1 MLKIQP
7 AGERRAGG
15 KKLALAL
22 AGGGPLGAFYELGA
36 LHALSEAIEGTELT
50 EFDIYVGVSSGS
62 LLAGALANGFDTT
75 AIGSSFIH
83 DEATIPFSPD
93 ALLEPAVG
101 EYLRRMATVPGS
113 LATLARQFMREPLHG
128 SWPSVV
134 GSLSGMVPTALFD
147 NRPLERYLHEVF
159 SSPGHSDKF
168 GKLRSQLYVVATNLN
183 TGESVAFGDSR
194 HAHVPISRAAIASAA
209 LPGLYPAVEID
220 GEHYVDGALI
230 RTVHASL
237 ALEAGADLLI
247 CVNPLVPYDAS
258 GGRGGKSRRNLADQG
273 LPAIMGQ
280 SLRALIHSRMHVG
293 MASYS
298 ARYPRAD
305 VLLLEPDRHDERLF
319 FANVFRYT
327 GRSRLVEHAYQRT
340 RHDLLSQADRL
351 SRVLG
356 RHGLTLNRQRLRD
369 RRRTFATA
377 GQERTVRVR
386 RTAKRLDHA
395 LHRLEAL
402 LAHQRPRA

>member
-1 MLKIQP
+1 MLRIQP
-7 AGERRAGG
+7 ARERRAGS
-15 KKLALAL
+15 KKLAIAL

-36 LHALSEAIEGTELT
+36 LHALAEAIEGRQLT

-62 LLAGALANGFDTT
+62 LLAGGLANGFDTT
-75 AIGSSFIH
+75 EIGSSFIH

-93 ALLEPAVG
+93 ALLQPAVG
-101 EYLRRMATVPGS
+101 EYLRRMARVPGS
-113 LATLARQFMREPLHG
+113 LAALARQFMREPLQG
-128 SWPSVV
+128 GWPSVV
-134 GSLSGMVPTALFD
+134 GSLSGMVPTAVFD
-147 NRPLERYLHEVF
+147 NRPLERYLHEIF
-159 SSPGHSDKF
+159 SSPGHSDEF
-168 GKLRSQLYVVATNLN
+168 GKLRSRLYVVATNLN
-183 TGESVAFGDSR
+183 TGESVPFGDER
-194 HAHVPISRAAIASAA
+194 HSHVPISRAAIASAA

-258 GGRGGKSRRNLADQG
+258 GVRGKRRKNLADES
-273 LPAIMGQ
+273 LPTIMGQ

-293 MASYS
+293 MASYA
-298 ARYPRAD
+298 ARFPRAD

-327 GRSRLVEHAYQRT
+327 GRNRLVEHAYQRT

-351 SRVLG
+351 SRALG

-377 GQERTVRVR
+377 GQERAARVR
-386 RTAKRLDHA
+386 RTSQRLDQA

-402 LAHQRPRA
+402 LAHGRPRA